1 VLAAIW
7 ILVMHYLDFRSVKLA
22 AASVIPLGVG
32 LLMMLGLMSIFGQ
45 KLNFM
50 NLVMMPILLG
60 FGVSHGLYLL
70 HRFLEG
76 TPPLVALRS
85 VGSAVASSTLTTVAG
100 FASLIFAQHYGLQSI
115 GIIACIGLG
124 TTLLVSFTV
133 LAAVLQIIYDAQS
146 GERAAAA
153 RAAADEAAVAPSK

>member
-1 VLAAIW
+1 ML
-7 ILVMHYLDFRSVKLA
+7 
-22 AASVIPLGVG
+22 LGI
-32 LLMMLGLMSIFGQ
+32 MSLIGE

-85 VGSAVASSTLTTVAG
+85 VGAAVASSTLTTVAG
-100 FASLIFAQHYGLQSI
+100 FGSLLAAQHYGLQSI
-115 GIIACIGLG
+115 GLVAMIGLS

-133 LAAVLQIIYDAQS
+133 LAAVLQVIYDAQPPVPVPAPV
-146 GERAAAA
+146 EPAAA
-153 RAAADEAAVAPSK
+153 K